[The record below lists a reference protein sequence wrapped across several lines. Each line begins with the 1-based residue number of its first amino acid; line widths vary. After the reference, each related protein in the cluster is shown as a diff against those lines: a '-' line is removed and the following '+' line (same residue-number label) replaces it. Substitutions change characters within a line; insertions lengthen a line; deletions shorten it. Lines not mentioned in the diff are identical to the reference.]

1 MNLKNNPIFIFKVV
15 KKTFPH
21 WFPPSPVQRV
31 QKLEMKNNSSILQEM
46 KYFTSKEVDMY
57 QGAVSASCS
66 DIQHRYNEKYRY
78 EK

>member
-1 MNLKNNPIFIFKVV
+1 MFNCQVV
-15 KKTFPH
+15 KKQKVFCPLI
-21 WFPPSPVQRV
+21 SPKPRAKSVQRV
-31 QKLEMKNNSSILQEM
+31 HKLEMKKNSSTLQEM